1 MSGQHVVIL
10 GSGVAGLVAG
20 YELSRRG
27 TKVTVLEA
35 APFPGGRTSS
45 YKDGKGREV
54 STGLHVVADHYVNLL
69 EILAEIGALRHLK
82 WVSVHTYLRAG
93 RPPLDWTFSNR
104 RPPFHLLR
112 PSLTMPISPR
122 ERIALGIAAA
132 KMASYSQEDL
142 FELDDITYGEWHR
155 RHRLG
160 SGFLLD
166 LADAA
171 ADATTFLG
179 IEDAAARPVTSWIK
193 YMVRHKSAGD
203 VALFKGSLRECLV
216 APLVRA
222 IEAHGGEVRVGT
234 AAVGLTWDGR
244 RVSGVRA
251 ARTATVGPCTNASG
265 VVPLA
270 GDPPEEIP
278 ADFVI
283 AALPVQSLRTLLTP
297 EEAKNAGLR
306 TALRLTT
313 TPGMSLL
320 VWFDKPIT
328 PVPPGAPLVTGAAM
342 RDFVDLATLG
352 RQPAGARGAVYE
364 FVMTRVRERLGQ
376 PDEQIARDAVADLNR
391 VWPGSKQA
399 KMIDFAVERIEAAM
413 FAALPGA
420 HALRPGT
427 RCDVPNLF
435 LAGDWLRH
443 ELNASMEGATVSGLH
458 ATAAVLRELGSGGV
472 TIRTAPDPTVV
483 PFLSRM
489 RKRIAWRDPVPYLGS
504 AS

>member
-1 MSGQHVVIL
+1 MSGRRIVIL

-27 TKVTVLEA
+27 MKVTVLEA
-35 APFPGGRTSS
+35 APFAGGRTSS
-45 YKDGKGREV
+45 YLDAKGREV
-54 STGLHVVADHYVNLL
+54 STGLHVVADHYLNLL
-69 EILAEIGALRHLK
+69 EILAQVGSLRHLE
-82 WVSVHTYLRAG
+82 WVTAHTYLRAG
-93 RPPLDWTFSNR
+93 RASLDWKLGDL

-112 PSLTMPISPR
+112 PSLTMPLSLR

-132 KMASYSQEDL
+132 EMASYSQEDL
-142 FELDDITYGEWHR
+142 FDLDGVTYGEWHR

-160 SGFLLD
+160 DGFLLD

-179 IEDAAARPVTSWIK
+179 VEDAAARPVISWIK
-193 YMVRHKSAGD
+193 YMIRHKSAGD
-203 VALFKGSLRECLV
+203 VGLFKASLGACLV
-216 APLVRA
+216 RPLVDA
-222 IEAHGGEVRVGT
+222 IEAHGGEVRLQS
-234 AAVGLTWDGR
+234 AAVCLAWSDR
-244 RVSGVRA
+244 RISGVRA

-270 GDPPEEIP
+270 GESTEEIP

-283 AALPVQSLRTLLTP
+283 SALPVQSLRALLTP
-297 EEAKNAGLR
+297 EEARDAGLR

-328 PVPPGAPLVTGAAM
+328 PVPPGAPLVTGAAI

-364 FVMTRVRERLGQ
+364 LVMTRVRERLGH

-399 KMIDFAVERIEAAM
+399 RVIDFAVERIESAM

-420 HALRPGT
+420 HALRPST

-443 ELNASMEGATVSGLH
+443 ELNASMEGAAVSGIH
-458 ATAAVLRELGSGGV
+458 AASAVLRELGAREV

-483 PFLSRM
+483 PLLSRV
-489 RKRIAWRDPVPYLGS
+489 RKHITARHPAPHLGWTP
-504 AS
+504 